1 MNWDDLPDALNRT
14 MQSIS
19 GEITSPWFYMQF
31 GVILAAAGISLAL
44 GSSLRARF
52 DITSLTMGWPA
63 PLRLFTRTLMQRA
76 GTIMFAL
83 LAEIARVVL
92 VQTGLLSRGY
102 ILSTAVNLATA
113 WLIIRLATSLIR
125 NEFVVRVVS
134 IAAWAVAA
142 LSIIGRLDDVSKAL
156 DSISMSMGTLRLT
169 PLVLIKAAVLLAL
182 AMWLVRAAGNFIET
196 RIARSRDLTPSV
208 QVLLIKLVRV
218 GLIIAAIAIVMS
230 AAGIDLSAFALFSGA
245 IGVGLGFGLQKII
258 ANFISGVIL
267 LADKSVKPGDL
278 VTIGDSTGKINTMN
292 TRYISVAAGDGRE
305 ILIPN
310 EDLVTQRVINW
321 TYTDK
326 SMLVKVSFATNYDA
340 DPNRVCELA
349 VEIARNT
356 QNVATF
362 KAPSCL
368 LTEFAETGMKF
379 ALTFWVAD
387 LDIGMDSVR
396 SNVMQGL
403 WTAFKNE
410 NIRVPYPV
418 RELRVRSGALPVETI
433 LEVPSDAP
441 GSSAKP
447 GAA

>member
-1 MNWDDLPDALNRT
+1 MDWDNLRDSLNRT
-14 MQSIS
+14 MQSIG
-19 GEITSPWFYMQF
+19 GEITSSWFYMQF
-31 GVILAAAGISLAL
+31 GAILVAAGISLAL
-44 GSSLRARF
+44 GSSLRTRV

-63 PLRLFTRTLMQRA
+63 PLRLFARTMMQRS
-76 GTIMFAL
+76 GTIIFAL

-92 VQTGLLSRGY
+92 VKTELLHRGY

-142 LSIIGRLDDVSKAL
+142 LSIIGRLDDVSNAL
-156 DSISMSMGTLRLT
+156 DSISISMGTLRLT
-169 PLVLIKAAVLLAL
+169 PLILVKAVVLLAV
-182 AMWLVRAAGNFIET
+182 AMWLVSAAGNFIESRIT
-196 RIARSRDLTPSV
+196 RSQDLTPSV

-218 GLIIAAIAIVMS
+218 ALVIAAIAIVMS

-278 VTIGDSTGKINTMN
+278 VTIGDSTGKISAMN
-292 TRYISVAAGDGRE
+292 TRYISVAAGDGRA

-321 TYTDK
+321 TYTDRT
-326 SMLVKVSFATNYDA
+326 MLVKVIFATNYEA
-340 DPNRVCELA
+340 DPHRVCELA

-362 KAPSCL
+362 KAPNCL

-387 LDIGMDSVR
+387 LDVGMDNVR
-396 SNVMQGL
+396 SHVMQGL
-403 WTAFKNE
+403 WTAFKKE

-418 RELRVRSGALPVETI
+418 RELRVRSGALPVET
-433 LEVPSDAP
+433 VPDTAAEPP
-441 GSSAKP
+441 GP
-447 GAA
+447 AARIDGR